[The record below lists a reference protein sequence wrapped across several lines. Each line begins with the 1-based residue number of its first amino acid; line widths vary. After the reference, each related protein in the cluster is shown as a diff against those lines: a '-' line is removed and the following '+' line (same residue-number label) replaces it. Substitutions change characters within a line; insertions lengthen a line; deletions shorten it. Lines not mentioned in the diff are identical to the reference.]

1 MNDFLSDLV
10 KTLGDEHTTIASDEK
25 SSAEFSGTVD
35 TGSYVLNAV
44 LSGSI
49 YGGVPNNKVTVFAG
63 ETATGKTF
71 FVLGVVSQFLKNNPE
86 GSVMYFDTESAVTNQ
101 MMQDRGIDTKRVIKS
116 EPDTIQK
123 FRHTALQTID
133 IHLGQDKEERRP
145 MMLVLDSLGQLSST
159 KEIVDTAA
167 GEETRDMTKAQ
178 ILKATFRVL
187 NLKLSK
193 AGIPLL
199 VCNHVY
205 DVVGAY
211 YPTKE
216 MSGGSG
222 LKYSA
227 STIAMLSKRKEKD
240 GDKEVIGNIIKVKM
254 EKSRLSK
261 ENKQVEVLLTYD
273 KGLDRY
279 YGLVDMAVDAGIFKK
294 LSNRIELP
302 DATKHYA
309 SKIYGN
315 PKEYFTTDIM
325 ERIETYANRE
335 YHYGMTASAEEE
347 PVVVVDKE
355 KKEMAETLNMID
367 TDVE

>member
-86 GSVMYFDTESAVTNQ
+86 GSVMYFDTESAVTNE
-101 MMQDRGIDTKRVIKS
+101 MMQSRGIDTRRVIKS

-133 IHLGQDKEERRP
+133 FQISQDKEERRP
-145 MMLVLDSLGQLSST
+145 MMMILDSLGQLSST
-159 KEIVDTAA
+159 KEIEDTAK
-167 GEETRDMTKAQ
+167 GDETRDMTKAQ

-187 NLKLSK
+187 NLKLAK
-193 AGIPLL
+193 ANVPLL

-227 STIAMLSKRKEKD
+227 STIAMLSKRKERD
-240 GDKEVIGNIIKVKM
+240 SDKEIVGNIITVKM

-279 YGLVDMAVDAGIFKK
+279 YGLIDMAVDAGIFKK

-302 DATKHYA
+302 DASKHYA

-325 ERIETYANRE
+325 ERIEKYANQE
-335 YHYGMTASAEEE
+335 FQYGGMTTVEVE
-347 PVVVVDKE
+347 PEVVVDEEKE
-355 KKEMAETLNMID
+355 GSAETLTMID
-367 TDVE
+367 ADVE